1 VITHR
6 DANELLAAFAL
17 DAVPR
22 DECERITAHLQE
34 CPFCHDELDALLR
47 VAAAMANSI
56 EPLPGGLWSRISSL
70 LPVHHEHGRS
80 TPALGADSR
89 RRSDHIRRGQ
99 SQSHPRRRKSSRRR
113 RTTLAGC
120 AVAAAAI
127 TTALSLNVVSAGN
140 HVAQLRREMSQS
152 TNAPV
157 RTALQAPGHKI
168 VDLSGARH
176 SELARFVLD
185 PDGRGYLLN
194 SGLPALSSQATYQ
207 LWGLINGR
215 IISLGILG
223 RSLHQVAFTVK
234 GSPRLVRLGISIE
247 PTGGSI
253 QPSGR
258 MLISG
263 PV

>member
-1 VITHR
+1 MITHR

-17 DAVPR
+17 DAVPW
-22 DECERITAHLQE
+22 DERERITAHLQE
-34 CPFCHDELDALLR
+34 CPPCRYELDALLG

-56 EPLPGGLWSRISSL
+56 EPLPGGLWSRISSR
-70 LPVHHEHGRS
+70 LPTRHEQSWIS
-80 TPALGADSR
+80 TPALAHGGLRRDHRLRRQSHTQRRTPSRGR
-89 RRSDHIRRGQ
+89 RR
-99 SQSHPRRRKSSRRR
+99 
-113 RTTLAGC
+113 TLAGC

-127 TTALSLNVVSAGN
+127 TTALSLNVVGAGN
-140 HVAQLRREMSQS
+140 HVAQLRREMSLS
-152 TNAPV
+152 PNAAV
-157 RTALQAPGHKI
+157 RSALRAPGHEI
-168 VDLSGARH
+168 VGLSGVNH
-176 SELARFVLD
+176 LELARFVLD

-194 SGLPALSSQATYQ
+194 SGLPALSSQSTYQ
-207 LWGLINGR
+207 LWGLINGQ

-223 RSLHQVAFTVK
+223 RSLRQVAFTVK
-234 GSPRLVRLGISIE
+234 GSPRLARLGISIE